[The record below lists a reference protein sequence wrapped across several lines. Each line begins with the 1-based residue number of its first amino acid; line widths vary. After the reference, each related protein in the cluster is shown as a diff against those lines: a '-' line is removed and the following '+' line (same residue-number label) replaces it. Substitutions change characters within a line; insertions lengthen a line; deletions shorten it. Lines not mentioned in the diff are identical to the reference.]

1 MSALFTET
9 ELAYLGAHRLGRLA
23 TAGKSGTPHVV
34 PTLYRFDAETGS
46 FHIAQ
51 GPLEGRG
58 QRRLYI
64 RHVTANPRA
73 AFVVDDVL
81 TEPTYTPRGIS
92 VKGQAVVHTEGGE
105 SFGPRFGP
113 QWLEVIP
120 DWVSSWGID
129 TGSYTPAV
137 PRKA

>member
-1 MSALFTET
+1 MATLFTDA

-23 TAGKSGTPHVV
+23 TVGAGGTPHVV
-34 PTLYRFDAETGS
+34 PTLYHFDTANGS
-46 FHIAQ
+46 FRIGQ

-58 QRRLYI
+58 QQRLYV
-64 RHVTANPRA
+64 RHVAANPRA
-73 AFVVDDVL
+73 AFVIDDVV
-81 TEPTYTPRGIS
+81 TDPDYAPRGIS
-92 VKGQAVVHTEGGE
+92 VKGTAVVHTQGGE
-105 SFGPRFGP
+105 AFGPEFGP
-113 QWLEVIP
+113 QWVEVVP